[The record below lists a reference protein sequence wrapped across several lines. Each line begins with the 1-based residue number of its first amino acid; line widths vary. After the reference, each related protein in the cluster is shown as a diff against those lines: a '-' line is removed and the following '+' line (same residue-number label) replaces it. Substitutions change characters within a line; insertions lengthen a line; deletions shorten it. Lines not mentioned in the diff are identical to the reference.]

1 MLKKFILLLQQ
12 SLIVS
17 FTETETIPII
27 ITFGIET
34 SLDDILQVYLQNK
47 YQIIRIQKDISLQ
60 YIKMY
65 ENVMLLII
73 NSDQPWVINSNLV
86 KKIHHENLFLN
97 VPIIGLCLKKYFKN
111 MENSERYLYDDI
123 LLLPCNNEDILTRI
137 EVWTNTAEFL
147 QNYEYESKTF
157 SIDKLE
163 I

>member
-1 MLKKFILLLQQ
+1 MEC
-12 SLIVS
+12 S
-17 FTETETIPII
+17 ETIPII
-27 ITFGIET
+27 ITFGMET
-34 SLDDILQVYLQNK
+34 SLDDILQVYLQGK
-47 YQIIRIQKDISLQ
+47 YHIIRIQQDISLK

-73 NSDQPWVINSNLV
+73 NSDQPWIRNSNLV
-86 KKIHHENLFLN
+86 KKIQQENLFQN

-137 EVWTNTAEFL
+137 EVWTKTADFL
-147 QNYEYESKTF
+147 KNYKEDSKSF

>member
-1 MLKKFILLLQQ
+1 MEC
-12 SLIVS
+12 S
-17 FTETETIPII
+17 ENPII
-27 ITFGIET
+27 ITFGMET
-34 SLDDILQVYLQNK
+34 SLDDILQVYLQSK
-47 YQIIRIQKDISLQ
+47 YQIIRIQQDISLK

-73 NSDQPWVINSNLV
+73 NSDNPYVRNSNLA
-86 KKIHHENLFLN
+86 KKIQQENLFSN
-97 VPIIGLCLKKYFKN
+97 VPMIGLCLKKYFKN

-123 LLLPCNNEDILTRI
+123 LLLPCNNEDFLTRI

-147 QNYEYESKTF
+147 KNYDDNSKTF

>member
-1 MLKKFILLLQQ
+1 M
-12 SLIVS
+12 
-17 FTETETIPII
+17 
-27 ITFGIET
+27 ET
-34 SLDDILQVYLQNK
+34 SLDDILQVYLQGK
-47 YQIIRIQKDISLQ
+47 YHIIRIQQDISLK

-73 NSDQPWVINSNLV
+73 NSDQPWIRNSNLV
-86 KKIHHENLFLN
+86 KKIQQENLFQN

-111 MENSERYLYDDI
+111 MKNSERYLYDDI

-137 EVWTNTAEFL
+137 EVWTNTADFL
-147 QNYEYESKTF
+147 KNYKEDSKSF

>member
-1 MLKKFILLLQQ
+1 MEC
-12 SLIVS
+12 S
-17 FTETETIPII
+17 ENIPII
-27 ITFGIET
+27 ITFGMET
-34 SLDDILQVYLQNK
+34 TLNDILQVYLQNK
-47 YQIIRIQKDISLQ
+47 YLLIRIQQEISFQ

-65 ENVMLLII
+65 KNVMLLII
-73 NSDQPWVINSNLV
+73 NSDAPWIRSSKLIH
-86 KKIHHENLFLN
+86 KIQQENLFQN

-147 QNYEYESKTF
+147 MNYKEESKTF
-157 SIDKLE
+157 SLDKLE

>member
-1 MLKKFILLLQQ
+1 VEC
-12 SLIVS
+12 S
-17 FTETETIPII
+17 ETIPII
-27 ITFGIET
+27 ITFGMET
-34 SLDDILQVYLQNK
+34 SLDDILQVYLQGK
-47 YQIIRIQKDISLQ
+47 YHIIRIQQDISLK

-73 NSDQPWVINSNLV
+73 NSDQPWIRNSNLV
-86 KKIHHENLFLN
+86 KKIQQENLFQN

-137 EVWTNTAEFL
+137 EVWTKTADFL
-147 QNYEYESKTF
+147 KNYKEDSKSF

>member
-1 MLKKFILLLQQ
+1 MEC
-12 SLIVS
+12 S
-17 FTETETIPII
+17 ETIPII
-27 ITFGIET
+27 ITFGMET
-34 SLDDILQVYLQNK
+34 SLDDILQVYLQGK
-47 YQIIRIQKDISLQ
+47 YHLIRIQKDISLQ

-73 NSDQPWVINSNLV
+73 NSDQPWVRNSNLV
-86 KKIHHENLFLN
+86 KKIQQQNLFQN

-123 LLLPCNNEDILTRI
+123 LLLPCNNEDFLTRI

-147 QNYEYESKTF
+147 MSYEEDSKTF

>member
-1 MLKKFILLLQQ
+1 IYNKLQLR
-12 SLIVS
+12 LIVECS
-17 FTETETIPII
+17 ETIPII
-27 ITFGIET
+27 ITFGMET
-34 SLDDILQVYLQNK
+34 SLDDILQVYLQDK
-47 YQIIRIQKDISLQ
+47 YHLIRIQKDISLQ

-73 NSDQPWVINSNLV
+73 NSDSPWIRNSKLV
-86 KKIHHENLFLN
+86 KKIHKENLFQN

-147 QNYEYESKTF
+147 MNYEDESKTF